1 LEPSTSTPCPREVL
15 ERYPRAM
22 LHLSAD
28 ELADLYAIDAVHEF
42 TFLAP
47 GRPERYEGCEEVP
60 MSVRGWPRKASHRL
74 GVARIFTHSIYL
86 SSKVHS
92 RFSLLR

>member
-1 LEPSTSTPCPREVL
+1 VL

-74 GVARIFTHSIYL
+74 GVARIFTHAIYL
-86 SSKVHS
+86 SFKVHS